1 PGVPAMPSHLHLA
14 DEAPTD
20 ERPLP
25 PPRSSS
31 PSHTA
36 VVPPLSHSALRTYL
50 AAIIAA
56 VTVAAVTLL
65 VLRPWARGGDPVIV
79 PIPTTVPTAA
89 PPPVVTERPAPAPKQ
104 IEVAPPPVVVAQAAP
119 GPAPTLDILSRPP
132 GARVTV
138 DGEQLRAATP

>member
-1 PGVPAMPSHLHLA
+1 DGDPHDTVPHQIDDDEVPTTPDGESGVPAMPSDLHLA

-65 VLRPWARGGDPVIV
+65 VLRPWARGGDP
-79 PIPTTVPTAA
+79 
-89 PPPVVTERPAPAPKQ
+89 
-104 IEVAPPPVVVAQAAP
+104 
-119 GPAPTLDILSRPP
+119 
-132 GARVTV
+132 
-138 DGEQLRAATP
+138 